1 MDIKLSKFT
10 KRNIIYFIN
19 NRIKLNNNNILL
31 NYIINEFNNIKKFI
45 KNNYID
51 IKINI
56 INKTYYNYININNKL
71 YELCID
77 KWVNKKVMYNKINK
91 MKKIIIISFNNNNIF
106 IKYDKKI
113 NKNILLYKIQIIIY
127 FIEYIKYKYNIT
139 KDVLIYLLLTNLK
152 KKIINNEIINPINV
166 NSGYTDYNKNLIF
179 IWRLEE
185 FEKVIFH
192 EIIHYFNLDKY
203 DILNFELFN
212 INGIHSYF
220 EAYTDFLAII
230 YNIIFIGLITKIS
243 IKTIL
248 EIELA
253 FIKNQALFINNYF
266 KLGSWN
272 SIPNNIIIQKT
283 PAFSYY
289 ILKYILFNYALNND
303 FNKIQEYEDIFKIG
317 IKDDKFINL
326 YSARMILF
334 NLKN

>member
-1 MDIKLSKFT
+1 MNIKLSKFT
-10 KRNIIYFIN
+10 KKNIIYFIN
-19 NRIKLNNNNILL
+19 NRIKLNDDNILL

-45 KNNYID
+45 KNNNID
-51 IKINI
+51 IKINS
-56 INKTYYNYININNKL
+56 INNNDYININNT
-71 YELCID
+71 YFDLCID
-77 KWVNKKVMYNKINK
+77 KWVNKNIMYNKINK
-91 MKKIIIISFNNNNIF
+91 MENIIISFNNNNIY
-106 IKYDKKI
+106 IKYDNKI
-113 NKNILLYKIQIIIY
+113 NKQILFYKIKIIIY

-139 KDVLIYLLLTNLK
+139 KDILIYLLLTNLK

-166 NSGYTDYNKNLIF
+166 NSGYTDNSKNLIF

-203 DILNFELFN
+203 NILDFELFN
-212 INGIHSYF
+212 INGNHSYF

-230 YNIIFIGLITKIS
+230 YNIIFISLITKIN
-243 IKTIL
+243 IKIIL

-272 SIPNNIIIQKT
+272 SIPNNIITQET
-283 PAFSYY
+283 PVFSYY

-303 FNKIQEYEDIFKIG
+303 FNKITDYKNIFKIG
-317 IKDDKFINL
+317 IQDDKFINL
-326 YSARMILF
+326 NSARMILF